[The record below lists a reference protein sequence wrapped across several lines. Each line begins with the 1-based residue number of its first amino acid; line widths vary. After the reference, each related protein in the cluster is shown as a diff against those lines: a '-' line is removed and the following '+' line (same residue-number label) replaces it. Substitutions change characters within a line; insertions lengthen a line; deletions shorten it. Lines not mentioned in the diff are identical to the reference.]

1 MYRSTHLMW
10 NAGRSGSNH
19 HPRYVRDDCAK
30 NQLGDPPEKHTEK
43 LDDCGVIRTQST
55 SVARSQT
62 TFGKSSTGSAKKLS
76 KKLSQALAMFEQDV
90 ITPLTSG
97 GNNLPGA
104 CKSKGS
110 SRACSARIAQLVEQ
124 RIENP
129 RVGGSNPP
137 SGTIFLKSCKIGVV
151 SFRALNACRVKSYCA
166 GGTKQV
172 NQQKTPQV
180 DRQCRPDSSDSSQTL
195 AAVGVL
201 FGAVAVEGGAA

>member
-1 MYRSTHLMW
+1 M
-10 NAGRSGSNH
+10 
-19 HPRYVRDDCAK
+19 
-30 NQLGDPPEKHTEK
+30 GDPPEKYTEK
-43 LDDCGVIRTQST
+43 LDDCAMIRTRST

-62 TFGKSSTGSAKKLS
+62 TVGKSSTGSAKKLS

-97 GNNLPGA
+97 GNNFPGA

-137 SGTIFLKSCKIGVV
+137 SGTIFPKSHENRC
-151 SFRALNACRVKSYCA
+151 SFVCRTDRAWHGSLPNVR
-166 GGTKQV
+166 TMPI
-172 NQQKTPQV
+172 NQQATPQV
-180 DRQCRPDSSDSSQTL
+180 DPETSTSLQCSETL

-201 FGAVAVEGGAA
+201 FGAVAVEGGPA